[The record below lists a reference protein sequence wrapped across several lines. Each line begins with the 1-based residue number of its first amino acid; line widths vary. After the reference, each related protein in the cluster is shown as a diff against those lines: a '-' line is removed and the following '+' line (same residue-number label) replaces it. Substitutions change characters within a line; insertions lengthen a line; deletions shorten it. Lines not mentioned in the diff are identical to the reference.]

1 MTNPTVGF
9 IGVGLMGHGMAKN
22 AVEKGFP
29 LLVTA
34 HRKREAVD
42 DLVKRGAQEVLDV
55 ATMAQEADI
64 IVLCVTGTPEVEA
77 NLAII
82 MENMKPGMVVIDT
95 STAEPGSTRELAA
108 RMAAAGGRLV
118 DAPLSRTPSH
128 AWDGELTT
136 FVSGSAEDIA
146 DIRPLLDTWAA
157 VVIPVGGAAGTAH
170 SVKLVN
176 NLVAIGYASLW
187 SECYA
192 TMGKLDVNPATF
204 REVIRAS
211 GMHCGNF
218 ETFSDYAVDG
228 DPNSHKFSLANC
240 QKDIGYYENMAKD
253 LGATQV
259 VSDDVLELLDEANA
273 AGMGEK
279 FLPELVDAVRKP

>member
-1 MTNPTVGF
+1 MGNPVVGF

-42 DLVKRGAQEVLDV
+42 DLVGRGAEEVADV
-55 ATMAQEADI
+55 AEMASRADI

-77 NLAII
+77 NLTII

-95 STAEPGSTRELAA
+95 STAEPASTRELAA
-108 RMAAAGGRLV
+108 KMAAAGGRFI
-118 DAPLSRTPSH
+118 DAPLSRTPKH

-136 FVSGSAEDIA
+136 FVSGTEDDIA
-146 DIRPLLDTWAA
+146 DIRPLLETWAA
-157 VVIPVGGAAGTAH
+157 VVIPVGGEAGTAH

-176 NLVAIGYASLW
+176 NLVAIGYATLW
-187 SECYA
+187 SECYS
-192 TMGKLDVNPATF
+192 TLGKLDVDPKTF

-218 ETFSDYAVDG
+218 ETFSSFVCDN
-228 DPNSHKFSLANC
+228 DPNAHKFSLSNC
-240 QKDIGYYENMAKD
+240 RKDISYYENMAKD
-253 LGATQV
+253 LGADQI
-259 VSDDVLELLDEANA
+259 VSDDVLKLLNA
-273 AGMGEK
+273 AVDEKDMGEK
-279 FLPELVDAVRKP
+279 FLPELIDAVRT